1 MMNNSGGVEMDIDLK
16 AVFEAYKKMHGV
28 VKRTPFDFSPLLSEL
43 AGGDI
48 YFKCENYQT
57 TGSFKLRGA
66 VNKMLALSDEEK
78 SRGVVT
84 ASAGNHAQGVA
95 YVARKLG
102 IDAKIVIPE
111 NGSKTKIES
120 TRRMGAN
127 VVIAGRDYDG
137 SEAKAW
143 EISKTEGRTYVHAF
157 NDPYI
162 WAGQGTV
169 GLEMMQD
176 IPDLDM
182 VLVPAGGG
190 GLIRGVAEVVKG
202 INPNTKIYGIQPE
215 TSTPWYTSFKQGTY
229 THVEMFDSLADG
241 LTGDIAPE
249 MVPDFNRL
257 VDDVF
262 LVTEGE
268 VAEGMYWLMKQQ
280 HMLVEGSG
288 AVGVSLLLN
297 KKLDVAG
304 KKVGV
309 ILTGCNV
316 DTKVVKDI
324 LDEYEV

>member
-1 MMNNSGGVEMDIDLK
+1 MDIGLK
-16 AVFEAYKKMHGV
+16 EILTAHQKMQGI
-28 VKRTPFDFSPLLSEL
+28 VKRTPFDASPILSEVT
-43 AGGDI
+43 GGEVWL
-48 YFKCENYQT
+48 KCENYQT

-66 VNKMLALSDEEK
+66 VSRMTTLTDEEK
-78 SRGVVT
+78 ARGVVT

-95 YVARKLG
+95 YVARRLG

-111 NGSKTKIES
+111 NGSKTKIEN

-127 VVIAGRDYDG
+127 VVIAGRDYDA

-143 EISKTEGRTYVHAF
+143 EISKEEGRTYVHAF

-176 IPDLDM
+176 APDLDI

-190 GLIRGVAEVVKG
+190 GLIRGIATAVKA
-202 INPNTKIYGIQPE
+202 INPAVKVIAIQPE
-215 TSTPWYTSFKQGTY
+215 TSTPWYTSFKNGAY

-249 MVPDFNRL
+249 MVPRFNELIDEVYL
-257 VDDVF
+257 VS
-262 LVTEGE
+262 EEE
-268 VAEGMYWLMKQQ
+268 VAKGMFWLAKQQ

-288 AVGVSLLLN
+288 AVGVSLLLEG
-297 KKLDVAG
+297 KLDVKG

-309 ILTGCNV
+309 VLTGSNV
-316 DTKVVKDI
+316 DTKIVKDI
-324 LDEYEV
+324 LNKYEQ